1 MAAERTPVTRI
12 SISLDQ
18 DLLAS
23 LDRLVASRRYANR
36 SEAIRDLIRARLV
49 EGEWKGNR
57 SVIGTITLLYDH
69 HVRDLPHK
77 LTHMQ
82 HDSKA
87 RVISTMHVHL
97 DHHNCLEVV
106 VVKGRSREVA
116 ELADALISV
125 RGVRHG
131 ELTATSLGRGI

>member
-1 MAAERTPVTRI
+1 MAAEHKPVTRI

-18 DLLAS
+18 ELLDH
-23 LDRLVASRRYANR
+23 LDQLVVTRRYANR

-49 EGEWKGNR
+49 ELEWRGNR
-57 SVIGTITLLYDH
+57 AVIGTITLLYDH
-69 HVRDLPHK
+69 HVRGLPHK

-97 DHHNCLEVV
+97 DHNNCLEVI

-116 ELADALISV
+116 ELANALISV

-131 ELTATSLGRGI
+131 ELTATSLGREL